1 MAQLAPASLLER
13 VFGMRSRKS
22 RRLLALGRASEQ
34 AGRLEEARDRY
45 RAAAAAVPSHPA
57 HLNLGIVLEALGDPQ
72 AAAREFESAL
82 TLEPGEP
89 FASYNLGRLLYTQGA
104 LERAEGLLRAALR
117 GREAFP
123 EALVVLASVLEAR
136 GDLAQAASTLERAL
150 AQRPGY
156 AGALRNFGL
165 LLCRL
170 ERWEDAIPALQRALE
185 ADGADADALYWL
197 GNALIQAG
205 RPEEALSPYRGA
217 VAQRPAFAEAW
228 CNLGNLLSNRGSLD
242 EAGRCLQKALDLKPD
257 YADAHVGLG
266 NVLGA
271 RQRPEEAEQCY
282 RRGIALDPAIAQAH
296 VNLGIVLWQQGNWR
310 EAVESCRAAIALS
323 PGAPEARWALAM
335 CHLPAVREPGDD
347 LPGVRARFAE
357 QLGELERWFDAGRSG
372 LGPLAIGV
380 AQPFW
385 LAYQDEPNRDLLER
399 YGRLCARLM
408 QSWQAGRAPRPVA
421 RRAPGA
427 LRVGVVSQY
436 FRAHSVWNAIVK
448 GWFRQLDTRRVALSA
463 FCLGAHEDA
472 ETRYARSRA
481 ACFEQGHLGLE
492 RWAEVI
498 ADARPDVLIYPEI
511 GMDPMSLKLAS
522 LRLAPVQ
529 AASWGH
535 PETTGLPT
543 IDYFL
548 SAHGLEPPGAEA
560 HYSEQLVRLPNLGCW
575 VEPEPA
581 QARPPDLAT
590 WGIEPGVPLLL
601 CPGSPFKYAPEHDR
615 VLAEIARRLG
625 RCRMLFFSYRSG
637 ALSHKLQAR
646 LRAAFAAHGLDFE
659 RCARFV
665 PWQER
670 DAFYGL
676 LERADVYLDTLGFSG
691 FNTALQAIQCGLPV
705 VALEGRFL
713 RGRLASGILR
723 RIGLDELVVA
733 NEAQYVELA
742 LRLAGDPGYRDS
754 VRARIVAQR
763 PVLFGD
769 AAPIRALEDFLDGA
783 AAA

>member
-1 MAQLAPASLLER
+1 MAHVAPGSLLER
-13 VFGMRSRKS
+13 LFGMRGRKS
-22 RRLLALGRASEQ
+22 RRLLALGKASEQ

-45 RAAAAAVPSHPA
+45 RAAVAAAPTHAA
-57 HLNLGIVLEALGDPQ
+57 HLNLGIVLEALGDPL
-72 AAAREFESAL
+72 AAAQEFDSAL
-82 TLEPGEP
+82 ALEPGEP

-104 LERAEGLLRAALR
+104 LERAESLLRAALR
-117 GREAFP
+117 GRAAFP
-123 EALVVLASVLEAR
+123 EALVVMASVLEAR
-136 GDLAQAASTLERAL
+136 GELAQAASTLQQAIGL
-150 AQRPGY
+150 RPDY
-156 AGALRNFGL
+156 AGALRNLGM

-170 ERWEDAIPALQRALE
+170 ERWSEALPVLRRALE
-185 ADGADADALYWL
+185 ADAADADALYWL
-197 GNALIQAG
+197 GNALIREA
-205 RPEEALSPYRGA
+205 RPEEALTAYRSA
-217 VAQRPAFAEAW
+217 AAQRPTFAEAW
-228 CNLGNLLSNRGSLD
+228 CNLGNLLCGRGSLD
-242 EAGRCLQKALDLKPD
+242 EAGRCLQKALELKPD
-257 YADAHVGLG
+257 YADAHVGMG

-271 RQRPEEAEQCY
+271 SQRPEDAEQCF

-296 VNLGIVLWQQGNWR
+296 VNLGIVLWQQGSWR
-310 EAVESCRAAIALS
+310 EAIESCRAAIALS

-372 LGPLAIGV
+372 LGPLALGV

-385 LAYQDEPNRDLLER
+385 LAYQDELNRELLER

-421 RRAPGA
+421 QRAPGA

-436 FRAHSVWNAIVK
+436 FRSHSVWSAIIK
-448 GWFRQLDTRRVALSA
+448 GWFRQLDPRRFALNA

-481 ACFEQGHLGLE
+481 ARFEQGHLGLE
-492 RWAEVI
+492 RWVEVI
-498 ADARPDVLIYPEI
+498 ADAQPDVLIYPEI

-543 IDYFL
+543 IDYFF
-548 SAHGLEPPGAEA
+548 SAAGLEPPGAEA
-560 HYSEQLVRLPNLGCW
+560 NYSERLVRLPNLGCW
-575 VEPEPA
+575 VEPEAA
-581 QARPPDLAT
+581 QARPPDLEA

-601 CPGSPFKYAPEHDR
+601 CPGSPFKYAPERDR

-625 RCRMLFFSYRSG
+625 RCRMLFFTHRTG
-637 ALSHKLQAR
+637 ALSRKLEAR
-646 LRAAFAAHGLDFE
+646 LRAAFAAHGVQFE

-676 LERADVYLDTLGFSG
+676 LECADVYLDTLGFSG

-705 VALEGRFL
+705 VALEGGFL

-723 RIGLDELVVA
+723 RIGLEELVVA

-742 LRLAGDPGYRDS
+742 LRLAGDPGYRDA
-754 VRARIVAQR
+754 VRARIVSR
-763 PVLFGD
+763 RDLLFGD
-769 AAPIRALEDFLDGA
+769 AAPIRALEDFLEGA
-783 AAA
+783 AA

>member
-1 MAQLAPASLLER
+1 M
-13 VFGMRSRKS
+13 
-22 RRLLALGRASEQ
+22 SEE
-34 AGRLEEARDRY
+34 AGRLEEARDQY
-45 RAAAAAVPSHPA
+45 RAAASAEPSLAA
-57 HLNLGIVLEALGDPQ
+57 HLNLGIVLEALGDPL
-72 AAAREFESAL
+72 AAVREFESAL
-82 TLEPGEP
+82 ALEPGDP
-89 FASYNLGRLLYTQGA
+89 FASYNLGRLVYTQGA
-104 LERAEGLLRAALR
+104 LERAESLLRAALR
-117 GREAFP
+117 SREAFP

-136 GDLAQAASTLERAL
+136 GDLAQAASTLQRAL
-150 AQRPGY
+150 ALRPGY
-156 AGALRNFGL
+156 AGALRNLGM

-170 ERWEDAIPALQRALE
+170 ERWEEAAPVLRQALE

-197 GNALIQAG
+197 GNALVRG
-205 RPEEALSPYRGA
+205 GKLEEALAAYEGA

-228 CNLGNLLSNRGSLD
+228 CNLGNLLCNRGSL
-242 EAGRCLQKALDLKPD
+242 EKAGRCLQKALELRPD

-271 RQRPEEAEQCY
+271 SQRPEDAEQCY
-282 RRGIALDPAIAQAH
+282 RRAIALGPSISQAH
-296 VNLGIVLWQQGNWR
+296 VNLGIVLWQQGEWR
-310 EAVESCRAAIALS
+310 AATDSCRAAIALS

-335 CHLPAVREPGDD
+335 CQLPAVRAPGDD
-347 LPGVRARFAE
+347 LPGVRARFAQE
-357 QLGELERWFDAGRSG
+357 LGELERWFDAGRTG

-385 LAYQDEPNRDLLER
+385 LAYQDEPNRELLER

-408 QSWQAGRAPRPVA
+408 QAWQAGRGPRLAA

-436 FRAHSVWNAIVK
+436 FRSHSVWNAIVK
-448 GWFRQLDTRRVALSA
+448 GWFGQLDARRFALSA
-463 FCLGAHEDA
+463 FCLGAQEDA

-481 ACFEQGHLGLE
+481 ARFEQGHLGLE

-498 ADARPDVLIYPEI
+498 ADAQPDVLIYPEI

-543 IDYFL
+543 IDYYL
-548 SAHGLEPPGAEA
+548 SAAGLEPPGAEA
-560 HYSEQLVRLPNLGCW
+560 NYSERLVRLPNLGCC
-575 VEPEPA
+575 VEPEPV
-581 QARPPDLAT
+581 QARPPDLAA

-615 VLAEIARRLG
+615 VLVEIARRLG
-625 RCRMLFFSYRSG
+625 RCRMLFFNYRTG

-646 LRAAFAAHGLDFE
+646 LRAAFAAHGLDLE
-659 RCARFV
+659 RYARFI

-670 DAFYGL
+670 EAFYGL
-676 LERADVYLDTLGFSG
+676 LGRADVYLDTLGFSG

-723 RIGLDELVVA
+723 RIGLDELVVPD
-733 NEAQYVELA
+733 EAQYVELA
-742 LRLAGDPGYRDS
+742 LRLAGDPGYRES
-754 VRARIVAQR
+754 VRARIAAR
-763 PVLFGD
+763 SPLLFGD
-769 AAPIRALEDFLDGA
+769 TAPIRALEDFLGGVTA
-783 AAA
+783 